1 MGGTVS
7 ALGVLSMRRLLVC
20 VVALLLG
27 YSVMIAGTDPS
38 AAVVPGGVGR
48 IAFASTMDDLNG
60 DIYIRDFSGGGLVRF
75 TTDTA
80 IDGDPAWS
88 PDGSSVAFTSNRN
101 LNDDVFVMNVDRTG
115 LNNLT
120 SNQPDDRRPAW
131 SPDGSKIAF
140 ESNRNGNW
148 EVYVMNADGGNPKNL
163 SDNAAWDGEPAWSPD
178 GSKVAFTS
186 DRGGNYDI
194 YVMNLGGTGRVNL
207 SNSPSVEEQPA
218 WSPDGSKIAF
228 TSNRD
233 GNEEIYVMSADG
245 TDQTRLTNDPG
256 WDNQPAWSPD
266 GSKIAF
272 TSTRDVGNSD
282 IFVVN
287 PDGSG
292 IGHLTDSSGH
302 DYSVDWE
309 SVNRLPSAV
318 DDGPYE
324 VQYSGVLNG
333 ASVLANDTDPDGEAL
348 VAQALSAPDH
358 ALVFTLNSDGT
369 FVYRH
374 HDASF
379 STSDSFTYQAL
390 DTRSGVSNVATV
402 SITIVPGSSPTFG
415 LDTVGLVDPSSGLW
429 HLHDGVEVVTSF
441 YFGNSGDYPFV
452 GDWDCGGRVT
462 PGLYRQSDGF
472 AYLRNSITQGNADLT
487 FFFGNPGDVPIAG
500 DFNADGCDTLSIYRP
515 SNQRFYIINELGQD
529 GGGLGAADYEFLF
542 GNPGD
547 TPVVGDWDG
556 DGVDE
561 IGLYRESSGFFYFRN
576 TLTTGVADGQFYFGN
591 PGDRFVAGDWGV
603 VDGRETPGLFRPSN
617 QTFYFRYTLTQGNAD
632 AEFTWTGAATDW
644 LPVAGNFNLD

>member
-1 MGGTVS
+1 MSGLS
-7 ALGVLSMRRLLVC
+7 EDCWGVGSWPWKGDVVRRLLVLLTVL
-20 VVALLLG
+20 VV
-27 YSVMIAGTDPS
+27 VFAGS
-38 AAVVPGGVGR
+38 ATVPRTADATVPGAIGR
-48 IAFASTMDDLNG
+48 IAFVSTMEDLNG
-60 DIYIRDFSGGGLVRF
+60 EIYVRDFAGGGPVRLTNDAF
-75 TTDTA
+75 LD
-80 IDGDPAWS
+80 DDPAWS
-88 PDGSSVAFTSNRN
+88 PDGSKIVFTSNRN
-101 LNDDVFVMNVDRTG
+101 SNNDVFVMNVDRTG

-140 ESNRNGNW
+140 ESNRGGNW
-148 EVYVMNADGGNPKNL
+148 EVYVMNADGTNPKNL
-163 SDNAAWDGEPAWSPD
+163 SGNTFHDGD
-178 GSKVAFTS
+178 
-186 DRGGNYDI
+186 
-194 YVMNLGGTGRVNL
+194 
-207 SNSPSVEEQPA
+207 PA

-228 TSNRD
+228 ESNRG
-233 GNEEIYVMSADG
+233 GNHEVYVMSADG

-256 WDNQPAWSPD
+256 WDDQPAWSPD

-272 TSTRDVGNSD
+272 TSTRDGGNSD
-282 IFVVN
+282 IFMMN

-292 IGHLTDSSGH
+292 VGHLTDSPGH

-309 SVNRLPSAV
+309 SVNRVPSAV

-324 VQYSGVLNG
+324 VQYGGVLNG
-333 ASVLANDTDPDGEAL
+333 TSVLANDSDPDGGDL
-348 VAQALSAPDH
+348 VAHAVSGPSH
-358 ALVFTLNSDGT
+358 ALVFTLNPDGT

-379 STSDSFTYQAL
+379 ATSDSFTYRAQ

-402 SITIVPGSSPTFG
+402 TITILPGTSPTFG
-415 LDTVGLVDPSSGLW
+415 LDTVGLVDPSSGVW
-429 HLHDGVEVVTSF
+429 RLHSGVDVASSF
-441 YFGNSGDYPFV
+441 YYGNPGDFPFV
-452 GDWDCGGRVT
+452 GDWDCDGRVT

-472 AYLRNSITQGNADLT
+472 AYLRNSNTVGNADVS

-515 SNQRFYIINELGQD
+515 ANQRFYVINELGED

-556 DGVDE
+556 DGIDE
-561 IGLYRESSGFFYFRN
+561 IGLYRESSGFFYYRN
-576 TLTTGVADGQFYFGN
+576 TLTTGIADGQFYFGN
-591 PGDRFVAGDWGV
+591 PGDRFVAGDWGI
-603 VDGRETPGLFRPSN
+603 VDGKETPGLFRPSN

-632 AEFTWTGAATDW
+632 AELAWTGAGASW
-644 LPVAGNFNLD
+644 LPVSGSFNLD